1 MKPLPLE
8 MLLSNAEKRQIA
20 AKKRQGVLAFLGSG
34 EIYSTSEILSDLL
47 QLSDRVTRRLL
58 QQMSSENERL
68 LKVDVMPTTLKL
80 YGITPHGLATSGS
93 DPRMKPFE
101 IGKTNPG
108 WVQHHLESQLVRIR
122 AERAGWK
129 DWIPGKALLLNANSD
144 RLKKLP
150 DSLAS
155 RPDGRKVAIEVERFV
170 KSRKRLAVVLGEHL
184 KQIADQKYDF
194 VYYFSPHPQALE
206 RTLLAVQFVVIDVGK
221 VKFSDAQ
228 RSRFRVFNLKSWDG
242 QT

>member
-1 MKPLPLE
+1 MNPLPQE
-8 MLLSNAEKRQIA
+8 MLISNQEKRILA

-58 QQMSSENERL
+58 QQMSSEKERL
-68 LKVDVMPTTLKL
+68 LKVDVLPTTLKL
-80 YGITPHGLATSGS
+80 YGITHHGLAVSGA
-93 DPRMKPFE
+93 DPRLKAFE

-108 WVQHHLESQLVRIR
+108 WVPHHIESQQVRIK
-122 AERAGWK
+122 AERSGWI
-129 DWIPGKALLLNANSD
+129 DWVPGRVLMVENQN

-150 DSLAS
+150 DSLAT

-194 VYYFSPHPQALE
+194 VYYFTPHPQALE
-206 RTLLAVQFVVIDVGK
+206 RALVAIQFVVINAERA
-221 VKFSDAQ
+221 KFSDAQ
-228 RSRFRVFNLKSWDG
+228 RSRFRVLNLKSWNG